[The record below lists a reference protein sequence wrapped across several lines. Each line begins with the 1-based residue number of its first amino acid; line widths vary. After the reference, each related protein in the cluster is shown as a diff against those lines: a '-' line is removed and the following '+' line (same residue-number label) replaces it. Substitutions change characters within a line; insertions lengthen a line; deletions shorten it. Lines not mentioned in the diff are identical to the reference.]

1 MAHLTERVSDQR
13 DRDNHI
19 FPTAMLL
26 PSYRTYNRVSPLL
39 HKKISYSK
47 KKYALVVACVTL
59 KDGALTY
66 FYDEEFILKSCNKW
80 GREWPSIISM
90 DSMEVP
96 PNATEAAKIATM
108 FEEKAKS
115 ISDKLFEAVDEMAD
129 FVDDKM
135 LRDTGAEMTSYLVM
149 TLDKENTFEELY
161 FDDVMCMYRRYQSKA
176 GDDTENEPLSLEDFE
191 KLHEEIAL
199 NYYWNE
205 YEGSYGS
212 LQSIGK
218 KGFPACTFATD
229 VLNKYGD
236 AKKSNQATFE
246 HCQNFKQL
254 DISMMS
260 ESPPA
265 FPKEVAEAMR
275 TFGASKKRRI

>member
-1 MAHLTERVSDQR
+1 
-13 DRDNHI
+13 
-19 FPTAMLL
+19 
-26 PSYRTYNRVSPLL
+26 VSPLL

-47 KKYALVVACVTL
+47 KEDALVVACVTL
-59 KDGALTY
+59 QGGALTY
-66 FYDEEFILKSCNKW
+66 YYDEDYVLKSCNKW
-80 GREWPSIISM
+80 GKEWPAKISM
-90 DSMEVP
+90 DFSMEVP

-108 FEEKAKS
+108 FKEKAES
-115 ISDKLFEAVDEMAD
+115 ISDKLFEAADEMAD
-129 FVDDKM
+129 FFDDKM
-135 LRDTGAEMTSYLVM
+135 LRDTRAEMTTYIVM
-149 TLDKENTFEELY
+149 SLDEENSFDELY
-161 FDDVMCMYRRYQSKA
+161 FDDVVFMYRKYQSKA
-176 GDDTENEPLSLEDFE
+176 GDNTENVPLSLEDFE

-205 YEGSYGS
+205 DHGSYGS
-212 LQSIGK
+212 LQSIEK
-218 KGFPACTFATD
+218 KGFPASTFATD

-254 DISMMS
+254 AISMMS

-275 TFGASKKRRI
+275 KFGAS